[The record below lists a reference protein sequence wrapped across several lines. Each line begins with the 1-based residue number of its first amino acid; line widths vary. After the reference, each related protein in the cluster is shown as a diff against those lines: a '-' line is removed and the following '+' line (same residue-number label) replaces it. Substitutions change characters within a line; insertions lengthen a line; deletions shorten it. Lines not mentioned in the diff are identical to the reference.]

1 MAETQRRDAH
11 TEKVAAPTAADAAA
25 EAEFL
30 EVYIRFNNDL
40 EKDYC
45 FQISAD
51 TRFRD
56 LLRIFETLPIALRPN
71 LFYKSRPVGFKV
83 STCPGYLT
91 EDGAL
96 LFSYETEDPR
106 FQRTVAMDAKVSDE
120 VWPGQLVL
128 PVWELDHFGHYAFIS
143 ALLVWL
149 YTDLPDYMSP
159 TPGICLTN
167 QLTRG
172 CAKLAFAF
180 GIDNLGHALLNDI
193 AEPAGFAAQNIF
205 FVIHIIKLSIIY
217 LFVVSG
223 TFNPIRVFRTPGS
236 RVPKDVTKEQLLEI
250 GWTGARRA
258 TWDEYKEFYRD
269 YKIKEYGGL
278 VQAHTA
284 GLFEKLKDLGV
295 HLGEGEGFDTPLDT
309 KTSLNDLLDENNEK
323 FTLCYDYIALLGET
337 FAQKV
342 SSEPEKLQES
352 VKQFRRYGPLN
363 SNDTIRSIV
372 DRRKALGDSSL
383 VSK

>member
-1 MAETQRRDAH
+1 MAETQRRDTQ
-11 TEKVAAPTAADAAA
+11 TEKAAAPTAAAA

-56 LLRIFETLPIALRPN
+56 LLRTFETLPIALRPN
-71 LFYKSRPVGFKV
+71 LFHKSQPVGFKV

-96 LFSYETEDPR
+96 LFSYETDDPR
-106 FQRTVAMDAKVSDE
+106 FQRTVAWDAKVSDE

-149 YTDLPDYMSP
+149 YTDLPDYISP

-180 GIDNLGHALLNDI
+180 GIDKLGYALLDDI
-193 AEPAGFAAQNIF
+193 ADPAGFGAQNIF

-217 LFVVSG
+217 LFMVSG
-223 TFNPIRVFRTPGS
+223 TFNPVRVFRMPGS
-236 RVPKDVTKEQLLEI
+236 QVANDVTKEQLLEI

-258 TWDEYKEFYRD
+258 TLDEYKEFYRE
-269 YKIKEYGGL
+269 YKIKEHGGL
-278 VQAHTA
+278 VRAHTA
-284 GLFEKLKDLGV
+284 GIFEKLKNLGV
-295 HLGEGEGFDTPLDT
+295 NLGEGEGFNTPLDS
-309 KTSLNDLLDENNEK
+309 KTSLDDLLDDNNEK
-323 FTLCYDYIALLGET
+323 FTLSYDYIALLGEN
-337 FAQKV
+337 FAQNV
-342 SSEPEKLQES
+342 ASQPEKLQES
-352 VKQFRRYGPLN
+352 VKQFRRYGPLM
-363 SNDTIRSIV
+363 SNDTIKSIV
-372 DRRKALGDSSL
+372 VRRKALGDASV